1 MNDPESKT
9 DRLRELES
17 EFDKLI
23 LEQREITLKEP
34 LNEIYAKNGGYFLNA
49 FTTEDMTGYF
59 VRLPSNKL
67 ELYMWLESDRFMG
80 PVFREFYSERDVVH
94 EERRMSVD
102 STPTGR
108 IEEEFGAMFWKSAS
122 YRWSVVGWPSDLE
135 NITREQANAY
145 YDTYYAPNN
154 LSMILIGDLD
164 PVETMQMV
172 HKYFDRIPRG
182 EVEPPDVVTLEEPQY
197 GEHRMIAEAEA
208 NPQAKIWFHTVA
220 FKHPDS
226 YPLTVLAGILSG
238 KTGRLYRKL
247 VEEEGLAIGAERH
260 SGPYGGG
267 GLYVSSNQDTRKYGG
282 VFSIDAEG
290 KADVDPGRLEAA
302 IDEVL
307 EDLRTRPVSDEEL
320 QKVKNQLR
328 VDQIRFLDL
337 MSGIGTLFYLGSNA
351 ALGDWTEANHH
362 PDKCDAVT
370 AEDVLRV
377 ANAYLGRTN
386 RSTLLVHM
394 KAAEAGEGEA
404 QDPQMARFVQTI
416 ESMDDPEK
424 IGQMIGMFSARL
436 DEAEDPGERTQMEK
450 LLEVARDRLT
460 RLQAS
465 DDD

>member
-1 MNDPESKT
+1 MKIRTGWPVALCLAGLLAAAPAALAQNIDAKEYRLDNGMQILMVEKHEVPTVMCAIFARVGSANESAGITGISHLFEHMMFKGTEKIGTTDVKRDRRIMERLDEIRAQMREEQRIMRARYRRGEIADLNDPESRT
-9 DRLRELES
+9 DRLRELEA

-23 LEQREITLKEP
+23 LEQREITEKEP

-108 IEEEFGAMFWKSAS
+108 IEEEFQAMFWKSSS

-154 LSMILIGDLD
+154 LTMILIGDLD
-164 PVETMQMV
+164 PEPTLRMV
-172 HKYFDRIPRG
+172 HEYFDRIPRG
-182 EVEPPDVVTLEEPQY
+182 AVEPPDVVTLEEPQY

-267 GLYVSSNQDTRKYGG
+267 GLYVSANQDTK
-282 VFSIDAEG
+282 
-290 KADVDPGRLEAA
+290 K
-302 IDEVL
+302 
-307 EDLRTRPVSDEEL
+307 
-320 QKVKNQLR
+320 
-328 VDQIRFLDL
+328 
-337 MSGIGTLFYLGSNA
+337 
-351 ALGDWTEANHH
+351 
-362 PDKCDAVT
+362 
-370 AEDVLRV
+370 
-377 ANAYLGRTN
+377 
-386 RSTLLVHM
+386 
-394 KAAEAGEGEA
+394 
-404 QDPQMARFVQTI
+404 
-416 ESMDDPEK
+416 
-424 IGQMIGMFSARL
+424 
-436 DEAEDPGERTQMEK
+436 
-450 LLEVARDRLT
+450 
-460 RLQAS
+460 
-465 DDD
+465 